1 MNPTD
6 QSISK
11 QNSTAETLRFY
22 HRTGFEE
29 NPKSDLTIP
38 RLWIQLPEITNEIQ
52 ERNREETKK
61 QCKNQESKEK
71 KQRRI
76 FLLDPKE
83 LSTESKET
91 SKRLN

>member
-11 QNSTAETLRFY
+11 QNSTAETLRLY
-22 HRTGFEE
+22 HRIGFEE
-29 NPKSDLTIP
+29 NPKSNLTIP
-38 RLWIQLPEITNEIQ
+38 RLSTQLPEIANEIQ
-52 ERNREETKK
+52 ERNREETKAM
-61 QCKNQESKEK
+61 QESRIKRK
-71 KQRRI
+71 RRN

>member
-1 MNPTD
+1 M
-6 QSISK
+6 K
-11 QNSTAETLRFY
+11 F
-22 HRTGFEE
+22 
-29 NPKSDLTIP
+29 K
-38 RLWIQLPEITNEIQ
+38 NEIGKRQ
-52 ERNREETKK
+52 KNSARI
-61 QCKNQESKEK
+61 KNQKKK

>member
-11 QNSTAETLRFY
+11 QNSTVETLRFY
-22 HRTGFEE
+22 HRIGFEE
-29 NPKSDLTIP
+29 NPKSNLTIP
-38 RLWIQLPEITNEIQ
+38 RLWIQLPKIANEIQ
-52 ERNREETKK
+52 EQNREVTKNSARI
-61 QCKNQESKEK
+61 KNQRK

-76 FLLDPKE
+76 VLLDPEE
-83 LSTESKET
+83 LSIESKET